1 MMKPFQPYLQK
12 ALKKTY
18 LAIIV
23 LLAAHYGYSQNMN
36 AGFELLEKGDF
47 KQAKVFFKDILKDY
61 PDNKTA
67 QLCLGRATGLS
78 GNPDEATT
86 IFEELLEQ
94 YPQDFEIKLNY
105 AESLLWNK
113 KYIAA
118 KSYYQGL
125 LKENDQSFP
134 AVLGYANTLSNL
146 KEYPQAQDY
155 INKALVIDPGNPNA
169 LTSKK
174 YINLGYSN
182 QLVQAQSYES
192 ATQLLKDN
200 LEFLEYDTETLQ
212 VLANTY
218 LIATQVDS
226 ALITYQKIN
235 KSQTDS
241 ILSLNGI
248 SLVQH
253 LKGKEKTALQYSK
266 KSMSIL
272 NTTTPKNI
280 EQQTIE
286 RNIQALI
293 WNGKYKEAEAKL
305 SDQIE
310 QSGPENWLL
319 ALRATLNIYKSNF
332 KKSINDY
339 NQILMTDSTSFDGN
353 LGKSNAQKAMG
364 NYKDAYTSASKTL
377 EIYKD
382 QKDALQFIKNLDQ
395 QFTPVATVKP
405 SYSFDNGDNEAYNLD
420 VNLTVP
426 LNIKFAL
433 LGSYNYRDTFNDQLS
448 SQATTQLFQI
458 GAAYEFLPNIKL
470 KGIAGINS
478 INADNNSYEELTTDI
493 SLQIKSIKLQS
504 IDIGFKRNVESFNT
518 ALLERQLVQSNYY
531 INYNLSTNFNLG
543 WFTQYFYTSQ
553 NDGNSRNLLF
563 TSLYYNLLKKP
574 SLKAGLNYQYI
585 TFENQVPTVYFSPSR
600 FNAIEIFF
608 NLNRSIDSIKKD
620 QWYYDLSAA
629 TGYQFIE
636 DNGRQSTYRL
646 QASLGYKFSDR
657 TALDIYGQQSNIAS
671 TTAAGFTF
679 TEVGFRFKWLLSN
692 KPLFETIRV
701 K

>member
-1 MMKPFQPYLQK
+1 MIKPFQPYLHK
-12 ALKKTY
+12 VLNKTFVT
-18 LAIIV
+18 LIV
-23 LLAAHYGYSQNMN
+23 LLATHYSYSQNMN
-36 AGFELLEKGDF
+36 PGFELLEMGDF
-47 KQAKVFFKDILKDY
+47 KEAKTFFKDILKDY

-78 GNPDEATT
+78 GNPDEATA
-86 IFEELLEQ
+86 IFEGLLEQ

-113 KYIAA
+113 KYIDA

-155 INKALVIDPGNPNA
+155 INRALVIDPGNPNA

-182 QLVQAQSYES
+182 QLVQAQNFKP
-192 ATQLLKDN
+192 AVQLLKDN
-200 LEFLEYDTETLQ
+200 LIFLEYDTETLQ

-226 ALITYQKIN
+226 ALITYEKIN
-235 KSQTDS
+235 RTKTDS
-241 ILSLNGI
+241 IISFNGI

-253 LKGKEKTALQYSK
+253 LQGKEKTALRFSEK
-266 KSMSIL
+266 AMSTL

-280 EQQTIE
+280 EQQSVE

-293 WNGKYKEAEAKL
+293 WNSKYKEAETL
-305 SDQIE
+305 INSQIE
-310 QSGPENWLL
+310 RFGTENWLL

-339 NQILMTDSTSFDGN
+339 NQILATESTSFDGN
-353 LGKSNAQKAMG
+353 LGKSNAQKAIG
-364 NYKDAYTSASKTL
+364 NYKAAYTSANRTL

-382 QKDALQFIKNLDQ
+382 QKDALQFIKTLDQ
-395 QFTPVATVKP
+395 QFTPVTTVKP

-420 VNLTVP
+420 VNLIVP
-426 LNIKFAL
+426 VSTKLSL
-433 LGSYNYRDTFNDQLS
+433 LGNYNYRDTFNDQLS
-448 SQATTQLFQI
+448 SQAMTQLFQI

-478 INADNNSYEELTTDI
+478 INADNNNYEELTTDI
-493 SLQIKSIKLQS
+493 SLQIKYIKLQS

-518 ALLERQLVQSNYY
+518 ALLERQLVQSNFYV
-531 INYNLSTNFNLG
+531 NYNLSTNFNLG

-563 TSLYYNLLKKP
+563 TSLYYNFLKNHH
-574 SLKAGLNYQYI
+574 LK
-585 TFENQVPTVYFSPSR
+585 
-600 FNAIEIFF
+600 
-608 NLNRSIDSIKKD
+608 
-620 QWYYDLSAA
+620 
-629 TGYQFIE
+629 
-636 DNGRQSTYRL
+636 
-646 QASLGYKFSDR
+646 
-657 TALDIYGQQSNIAS
+657 LD
-671 TTAAGFTF
+671 
-679 TEVGFRFKWLLSN
+679 
-692 KPLFETIRV
+692 
-701 K
+701 

>member
-1 MMKPFQPYLQK
+1 
-12 ALKKTY
+12 
-18 LAIIV
+18 
-23 LLAAHYGYSQNMN
+23 
-36 AGFELLEKGDF
+36 
-47 KQAKVFFKDILKDY
+47 
-61 PDNKTA
+61 
-67 QLCLGRATGLS
+67 
-78 GNPDEATT
+78 
-86 IFEELLEQ
+86 
-94 YPQDFEIKLNY
+94 
-105 AESLLWNK
+105 
-113 KYIAA
+113 
-118 KSYYQGL
+118 
-125 LKENDQSFP
+125 
-134 AVLGYANTLSNL
+134 
-146 KEYPQAQDY
+146 
-155 INKALVIDPGNPNA
+155 
-169 LTSKK
+169 
-174 YINLGYSN
+174 
-182 QLVQAQSYES
+182 
-192 ATQLLKDN
+192 
-200 LEFLEYDTETLQ
+200 
-212 VLANTY
+212 
-218 LIATQVDS
+218 
-226 ALITYQKIN
+226 
-235 KSQTDS
+235 
-241 ILSLNGI
+241 
-248 SLVQH
+248 
-253 LKGKEKTALQYSK
+253 
-266 KSMSIL
+266 
-272 NTTTPKNI
+272 
-280 EQQTIE
+280 
-286 RNIQALI
+286 
-293 WNGKYKEAEAKL
+293 
-305 SDQIE
+305 
-310 QSGPENWLL
+310 
-319 ALRATLNIYKSNF
+319 
-332 KKSINDY
+332 
-339 NQILMTDSTSFDGN
+339 
-353 LGKSNAQKAMG
+353 
-364 NYKDAYTSASKTL
+364 
-377 EIYKD
+377 
-382 QKDALQFIKNLDQ
+382 
-395 QFTPVATVKP
+395 
-405 SYSFDNGDNEAYNLD
+405 
-420 VNLTVP
+420 
-426 LNIKFAL
+426 
-433 LGSYNYRDTFNDQLS
+433 TFNDQLS

-493 SLQIKSIKLQS
+493 SIQIKSIKLQS

>member
-1 MMKPFQPYLQK
+1 
-12 ALKKTY
+12 
-18 LAIIV
+18 
-23 LLAAHYGYSQNMN
+23 
-36 AGFELLEKGDF
+36 
-47 KQAKVFFKDILKDY
+47 
-61 PDNKTA
+61 
-67 QLCLGRATGLS
+67 
-78 GNPDEATT
+78 
-86 IFEELLEQ
+86 
-94 YPQDFEIKLNY
+94 
-105 AESLLWNK
+105 
-113 KYIAA
+113 
-118 KSYYQGL
+118 
-125 LKENDQSFP
+125 
-134 AVLGYANTLSNL
+134 
-146 KEYPQAQDY
+146 
-155 INKALVIDPGNPNA
+155 
-169 LTSKK
+169 
-174 YINLGYSN
+174 
-182 QLVQAQSYES
+182 
-192 ATQLLKDN
+192 
-200 LEFLEYDTETLQ
+200 

-426 LNIKFAL
+426 LNTKFAL

-493 SLQIKSIKLQS
+493 SIQIKSIKLQS